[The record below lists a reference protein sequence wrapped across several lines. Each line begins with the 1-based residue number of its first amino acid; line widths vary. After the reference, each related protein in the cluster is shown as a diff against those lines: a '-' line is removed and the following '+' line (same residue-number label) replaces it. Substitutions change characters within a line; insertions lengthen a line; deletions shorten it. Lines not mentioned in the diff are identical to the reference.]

1 MFTIHGNLIT
11 LAKEG
16 AFDVIVYG
24 CNCFHVSGAGV
35 ARAVRENF
43 PQAYAADRATPEG
56 DRTKLGTV
64 SSAQVKTERGTL
76 IVVNGYTQF
85 DYSGDGV
92 LVSYDAVRSVMRE
105 VKKRWSGRR
114 IGYPRIGAG
123 LARGDWSIIAP
134 IIDKELFGENHTLV
148 IYGGG

>member
-1 MFTIHGNLIT
+1 MTTIHGDLIA

-16 AFDVIVYG
+16 VFDVIVYG

-35 ARAVRENF
+35 ARCVRENF
-43 PQAYAADRATPEG
+43 PPAYAADRATPEG
-56 DRTKLGTV
+56 DRAKLGTV
-64 SSAQVKTERGTL
+64 SSAEIETGHGTL

-85 DYSGDGV
+85 EYSGNGV
-92 LVSYDAVRSVMRE
+92 LVDYDAVRSVMKE

-123 LARGDWSIIAP
+123 LARGDWSIISE
-134 IIDKELFGENHTLV
+134 IIEEELAGEDHTLV
-148 IYGGG
+148 VLVER